1 MTTWSTSATGSGR
14 SMGGSVDARAR
25 QLREQRARALD
36 GVAVARH
43 RNRRR
48 QEVRRARLGEAVELL
63 ADRALVAHHGDVGG
77 AARAPP
83 VEHGAGRGA
92 RARDGGSPRRRPP
105 PPPRGPPPPRP
116 EAADPARRA
125 PPP

>member
-1 MTTWSTSATGSGR
+1 MTTWSISATVSGR
-14 SMGGSVDARAR
+14 SIAGSVDARAR

-43 RNRRR
+43 RERRR

-77 AARAPP
+77 SLGALA
-83 VEHGAGRGA
+83 VEHGAVRGQ
-92 RARDGGSPRRRPP
+92 RAVDEERLRR
-105 PPPRGPPPPRP
+105 
-116 EAADPARRA
+116 
-125 PPP
+125 